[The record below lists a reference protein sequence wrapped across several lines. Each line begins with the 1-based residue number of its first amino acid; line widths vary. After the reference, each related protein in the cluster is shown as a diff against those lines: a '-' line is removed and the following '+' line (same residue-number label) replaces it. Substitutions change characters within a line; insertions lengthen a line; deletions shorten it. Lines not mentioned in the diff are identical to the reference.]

1 MNFFFTCFYFFTLF
15 RILFPEIQPRLT
27 SLLKKGYKVLLY
39 LTFMLNLICSINIF
53 LVVFVFVAQVSS
65 SYLFLFRWCFSPI
78 RWVFLEANSDRRC
91 SSQKLRIF
99 YRHCSCPSRWMTLDY
114 FTYSTVYKSGV
125 CKNFFLCFWRTSFM
139 LTKVGFIIMQ
149 MNFSIWLYF

>member
-1 MNFFFTCFYFFTLF
+1 MAALSLQNLGKYFQEDSPPVVWTCCKYFHRFCSDNALYTFYIHCSCLLCLVIFKLISFLLLF
-15 RILFPEIQPRLT
+15 RILFPEIQPRLA

-53 LVVFVFVAQVSS
+53 LVVFAFVAQVSS

-99 YRHCSCPSRWMTLDY
+99 YRHCSCPSR
-114 FTYSTVYKSGV
+114 
-125 CKNFFLCFWRTSFM
+125 
-139 LTKVGFIIMQ
+139 
-149 MNFSIWLYF
+149 